1 LSADPKMSELL
12 TNPLAWLGAIVAL
25 AVIGWLLFGRR
36 SRPRSLATVL
46 NEIAFERL
54 EGLVIPK
61 VDEGEIQIDHLVL
74 TAQGLVVVD
83 IKDVQGNVFGS
94 DKMDKWTVIADDKRF
109 TFNNPQPALYDRIAA
124 VRQIVRQVPVAG
136 RVVFLDGATFTK
148 GIPSLVCDLDDL
160 QSEFGDWDANAA
172 KVKIEAFMPH
182 WEQIKAISG
191 K

>member
-1 LSADPKMSELL
+1 MSELL
-12 TNPLAWLGAIVAL
+12 TNPLAWVASIVAL
-25 AVIGWLLFGRR
+25 AVVGWFLLGRR
-36 SRPRSLATVL
+36 SRPRSLETVL

-74 TAQGLVVVD
+74 TAQGLVVID

-94 DKMDKWTVIADDKRF
+94 DKMDQWTVIANDKRF

-148 GIPSLVCDLDDL
+148 GIPNLVCDLDEL
-160 QSEFGDWDANAA
+160 QSEFGDWDATAA

-182 WEQIKAISG
+182 WEQIKATSG
-191 K
+191 Q

>member
-1 LSADPKMSELL
+1 MSELL
-12 TNPLAWLGAIVAL
+12 TNPLAWVASVVAL
-25 AVIGWLLFGRR
+25 AVVGWLLFGRR
-36 SRPRSLATVL
+36 SRPRSLETVL
-46 NEIAFERL
+46 GEIAFERL

-74 TAQGLVVVD
+74 TAQGLVVID
-83 IKDVQGNVFGS
+83 IEDVQGNVFGS
-94 DKMDKWTVIADDKRF
+94 NKMDQWTVIANDKRF

-148 GIPSLVCDLDDL
+148 GIPNLVCDLDDL
-160 QSEFGDWDANAA
+160 QAEFGDWDATAA

-182 WEQIKAISG
+182 WEQIKATSG
-191 K
+191 Q

>member
-1 LSADPKMSELL
+1 MSELL
-12 TNPLAWLGAIVAL
+12 TNPLAWVASVVAL
-25 AVIGWLLFGRR
+25 AVVGWLLFGRR
-36 SRPRSLATVL
+36 SRPRSLETVL
-46 NEIAFERL
+46 DEIAFERL

-74 TAQGLVVVD
+74 TAQGLVVID

-94 DKMDKWTVIADDKRF
+94 NKMDQWTVIANDKRF

-148 GIPSLVCDLDDL
+148 GIPNLVCDLDDL
-160 QSEFGDWDANAA
+160 QAEFGDWDATAA

-182 WEQIKAISG
+182 WEQIKATSG
-191 K
+191 Q

>member
-1 LSADPKMSELL
+1 MSELL
-12 TNPLAWLGAIVAL
+12 TNPLAWVASIVAL
-25 AVIGWLLFGRR
+25 AAVGWLLFGRR
-36 SRPRSLATVL
+36 SGPRSLETVL

-74 TAQGLVVVD
+74 TAQGLVVID

-94 DKMDKWTVIADDKRF
+94 DKMDQWTVIADDKRF

-148 GIPSLVCDLDDL
+148 GIPNLVCDLDEL
-160 QSEFGDWDANAA
+160 QAEFGDWDATAA

-182 WEQIKAISG
+182 WEQIKATSG
-191 K
+191 Q

>member
-1 LSADPKMSELL
+1 MGLYAM
-12 TNPLAWLGAIVAL
+12 TGGATG
-25 AVIGWLLFGRR
+25 IGE
-36 SRPRSLATVL
+36 A
-46 NEIAFERL
+46 IKHRL
-54 EGLVIPK
+54 REEGNHV
-61 VDEGEIQIDHLVL
+61 
-74 TAQGLVVVD
+74 VVVD